1 MQVKRWG
8 ILRSLLMVE
17 AFTYNWTHVLSCF
30 MEWNIQMSR
39 AVNRELAE
47 AAAEPIGKFDI
58 PTKRIS
64 DSVVG
69 GIVGPF

>member
-1 MQVKRWG
+1 
-8 ILRSLLMVE
+8 
-17 AFTYNWTHVLSCF
+17 
-30 MEWNIQMSR
+30 MSR